1 MIVTAL
7 VFTEDIILKWAIGW
21 VMFICLFTE
30 CLWPWCQRT
39 VLMWPRILMFA
50 CWFYH
55 LQANSPSLKANTDGQ
70 LLELPVSVSLTHTQT
85 PLVIKKS
92 FLHFMVS

>member
-30 CLWPWCQRT
+30 CL
-39 VLMWPRILMFA
+39 
-50 CWFYH
+50 
-55 LQANSPSLKANTDGQ
+55 
-70 LLELPVSVSLTHTQT
+70 
-85 PLVIKKS
+85 
-92 FLHFMVS
+92 